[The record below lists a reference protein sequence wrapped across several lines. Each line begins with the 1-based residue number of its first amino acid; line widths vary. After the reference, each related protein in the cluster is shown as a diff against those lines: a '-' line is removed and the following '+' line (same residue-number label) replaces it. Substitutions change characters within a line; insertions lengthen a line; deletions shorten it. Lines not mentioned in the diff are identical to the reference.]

1 MVLYNNLL
9 NVHFSMSLNENT
21 LKNSLLLPKMGQH
34 PCKHVN
40 YLLCEHSSHIQY
52 KLQPLLMANA
62 HVCHDQHSKKSNS
75 GFLFGLDGME
85 WMIWNSGFYPFS
97 LYINNIEGHRWAT
110 SNCYSAK
117 CNNHGKNKYWCKI

>member
-21 LKNSLLLPKMGQH
+21 FKNSLLLPKMGQH
-34 PCKHVN
+34 PCKMLIIYFVSTVPTFN
-40 YLLCEHSSHIQY
+40 INCSHF
-52 KLQPLLMANA
+52 LMANA
-62 HVCHDQHSKKSNS
+62 HACHDQHNKKSNS

-85 WMIWNSGFYPFS
+85 WMIWSSGFYPFS

-110 SNCYSAK
+110 SNCYSTK
-117 CNNHGKNKYWCKI
+117 CNNRGKNKYWCKI